1 MQLRLLLFLLFLGI
15 YTSVA
20 AQLMPRSP
28 VPAPSAPA
36 PAPKTTT
43 TQVQFMQMQMGDTIY
58 LLKKYFLCLL
68 RRGPVRNLSQ
78 KELETLSRYHQ
89 DHLKWL
95 SDTKKLCMAGL
106 MEGEGD
112 MREML
117 ILSATSQEEA
127 EHLIWQDPAVRAGR
141 FTVEVMPWW
150 GPVGSKLW

>member
-1 MQLRLLLFLLFLGI
+1 MRSRLLLLLLLLGI
-15 YTSVA
+15 YTSVS

-36 PAPKTTT
+36 PVPKTT
-43 TQVQFMQMQMGDTIY
+43 TQVQFMQMEMGDTIY

-78 KELETLSRYHQ
+78 KEVETLGRFHQ

-95 SDTKKLCMAGL
+95 GDTKKLCMAGL

-117 ILSATSQEEA
+117 ILSAATQEEA

-141 FTVEVMPWW
+141 FTVEVLPWW